1 MRRRAALAAT
11 LAALAALAA
20 WGGRPAL
27 ASGGGKGV
35 EFYARL
41 PTINVEYWDEDGVF
55 HMVVVDATVVFHEE
69 GAKVDKSVGVLIG
82 HALSAMTWEE
92 FSRGNPAATVKA
104 IALDLVRKQPG
115 AEKAVEVL
123 LARLIIR

>member
-1 MRRRAALAAT
+1 MKRRIALFALGAWMSG
-11 LAALAALAA
+11 LAMPA
-20 WGGRPAL
+20 W
-27 ASGGGKGV
+27 ASGGGKGS
-35 EFYARL
+35 EFYVKL
-41 PTINVEYWDEDGVF
+41 PTINVEYWDEGGIF
-55 HMVVVDATVVFHEE
+55 HMVVVDASVVFHEE
-69 GAKVDKSVGVLIG
+69 GAKVDKSVGVLIS

>member
-1 MRRRAALAAT
+1 MKRRLFLGAVLALP
-11 LAALAALAA
+11 AL
-20 WGGRPAL
+20 PAL
-27 ASGGGKGV
+27 ASGGAKGNEV
-35 EFYARL
+35 FVKL
-41 PTINVEYWDEDGVF
+41 PTVNVEYWDEAGIF
-55 HMVVVDATVVFHEE
+55 HMVVVDASVVFHEQ
-69 GAKVDKSVGVLIG
+69 GTKIDKTIGILIS

-123 LARLIIR
+123 LGRLIIR

>member
-1 MRRRAALAAT
+1 MRRRLALCAM
-11 LAALAALAA
+11 AA
-20 WGGRPAL
+20 WCGGVAVPAW
-27 ASGGGKGV
+27 AAGGAKGG
-35 EFYARL
+35 EFYVKL
-41 PTINVEYWDEDGVF
+41 PTVNVEYWDEGGIF

-69 GAKVDKSVGVLIG
+69 GAKVDKSVGVLIS

>member
-1 MRRRAALAAT
+1 MRRRLALF
-11 LAALAALAA
+11 ALGA
-20 WGGRPAL
+20 WLPAL
-27 ASGGGKGV
+27 AMPAWAAGSKGGEIFVK
-35 EFYARL
+35 L
-41 PTINVEYWDEDGVF
+41 PTINVEYWDEGGIF

-69 GAKVDKSVGVLIG
+69 GAKVDKSVGVLIS

>member
-1 MRRRAALAAT
+1 MRRRLALFALGAWMSG
-11 LAALAALAA
+11 LAMPA
-20 WGGRPAL
+20 W
-27 ASGGGKGV
+27 ASGGAKGGEIYV
-35 EFYARL
+35 KL
-41 PTINVEYWDEDGVF
+41 PTINVEYWDEAGIF
-55 HMVVVDATVVFHEE
+55 HMVVVDAAVVFHEE
-69 GAKVDKSVGVLIG
+69 GAKVDKSVGVLIS

>member
-1 MRRRAALAAT
+1 MRRRLV
-11 LAALAALAA
+11 LAALGGWMTARATPGWAA
-20 WGGRPAL
+20 GGAK
-27 ASGGGKGV
+27 GGEIFVK
-35 EFYARL
+35 L
-41 PTINVEYWDEDGVF
+41 PTINVEYWDEAGIF
-55 HMVVVDATVVFHEE
+55 HMVVVDASVVFHEE
-69 GAKVDKSVGVLIG
+69 GAKVDKSVGVLIS

>member
-1 MRRRAALAAT
+1 MRRRLV
-11 LAALAALAA
+11 LAALGGWITTQASPGWAA
-20 WGGRPAL
+20 GGAK
-27 ASGGGKGV
+27 GGEIFVK
-35 EFYARL
+35 L
-41 PTINVEYWDEDGVF
+41 PTINVEYWDEAGIF
-55 HMVVVDATVVFHEE
+55 HMVVVDATVVFHQE
-69 GAKVDKSVGVLIG
+69 GAKVDKSVGVLIS

-104 IALDLVRKQPG
+104 VALDLVRKQPG

>member
-1 MRRRAALAAT
+1 MRRRLV
-11 LAALAALAA
+11 LAALGGWITTRAAPGWAA
-20 WGGRPAL
+20 GGAK
-27 ASGGGKGV
+27 GGEIFVK
-35 EFYARL
+35 L
-41 PTINVEYWDEDGVF
+41 PTINVEYWDEAGIF
-55 HMVVVDATVVFHEE
+55 HMVVVEASVVFHEE
-69 GAKVDKSVGVLIG
+69 GAKVDKSVGVLIS
-82 HALSAMTWEE
+82 HALSSMTWEE

>member
-1 MRRRAALAAT
+1 MRRRLV
-11 LAALAALAA
+11 LAALGGWITTRATPGWAA
-20 WGGRPAL
+20 GGAK
-27 ASGGGKGV
+27 GGEIFVK
-35 EFYARL
+35 L
-41 PTINVEYWDEDGVF
+41 PTINVEYWDEAGIF
-55 HMVVVDATVVFHEE
+55 HMVVVDASVVFHEE
-69 GAKVDKSVGVLIG
+69 GAKVDKSVGVLIS

>member
-1 MRRRAALAAT
+1 MKRRLALS
-11 LAALAALAA
+11 ALGA
-20 WGGRPAL
+20 WLVLTAGAMPTW
-27 ASGGGKGV
+27 ASGAKGSEIFV
-35 EFYARL
+35 KL
-41 PTINVEYWDEDGVF
+41 PSINVEYWDEAGIF

-69 GAKVDKSVGVLIG
+69 GAKVDKSVGVLIS